1 MQKYLKNIMR
11 NWIKIISIFFVIY
24 FFVLIKMGAT
34 QSSPVPQKTVK
45 RGRSR
50 SRSAS
55 PKRKATLVD
64 PRSPKSSRTPVE
76 RKKSKSRSRSKG
88 RKY

>member
-1 MQKYLKNIMR
+1 
-11 NWIKIISIFFVIY
+11 
-24 FFVLIKMGAT
+24 MGAT
-34 QSSPVPQKTVK
+34 QSIPVQQKSVK

-55 PKRKATLVD
+55 PKRQATFLAD
-64 PRSPKSSRTPVE
+64 PRSPKSSRTPIE

>member
-1 MQKYLKNIMR
+1 
-11 NWIKIISIFFVIY
+11 
-24 FFVLIKMGAT
+24 MGAT
-34 QSSPVPQKTVK
+34 QSIPVQQKTVK

-55 PKRKATLVD
+55 PKRKVNLAD
-64 PRSPKSSRTPVE
+64 PRSPKATRTPLTPE
-76 RKKSKSRSRSKG
+76 KSPRRKSKSRSRSTSRKA

>member
-1 MQKYLKNIMR
+1 
-11 NWIKIISIFFVIY
+11 
-24 FFVLIKMGAT
+24 MGAT
-34 QSSPVPQKTVK
+34 QSIPTQQKVVK

-55 PKRKATLVD
+55 PKRKANLAD
-64 PRSPKSSRTPVE
+64 PRSPNVTRTPVE
-76 RKKSKSRSRSKG
+76 QKSPKRKSKSRSRSSSKG